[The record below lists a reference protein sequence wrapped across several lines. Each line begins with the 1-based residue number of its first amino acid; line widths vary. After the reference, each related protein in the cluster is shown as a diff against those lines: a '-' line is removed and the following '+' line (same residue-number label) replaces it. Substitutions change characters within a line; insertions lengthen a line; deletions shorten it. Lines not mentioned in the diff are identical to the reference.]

1 MEKEEQVELLWNT
14 FDFYGNNVKTLE
26 GEYEFLCGR
35 AQQYFIQP
43 VIDSF
48 VLMQKDPEF
57 SKSLPPEQTKEIE
70 NLLSEYDEGSTPV
83 NKEELISSIN
93 NISNNLLEFYKKH
106 INVIGEILDFYSKNP
121 YSIPNNRRIKRKSL
135 YSLKKNISKL
145 LHKHECNK
153 EKIIISIEE
162 YLDDE

>member
-35 AQQYFIQP
+35 TQQYFTQP

-57 SKSLPPEQTKEIE
+57 SKSLPPAQIKEIE
-70 NLLSEYDEGSTPV
+70 NLLGEYDEGSTPV

-93 NISNNLLEFYKKH
+93 KISNDLLEFYKKH